1 MAQTACRQSTCFLQ
15 DRSIALRTPLALF
28 FISLGVVATVWW
40 WLAIPVT
47 LVRAPID
54 PAAKLECVSYAPFR
68 GDQTPHDPDLI
79 VSPEQIAEDL
89 GELARIS
96 KCIRTYSIDNGLDKV
111 PELASRVGLKVLLG
125 VWIGRDRPKNAL
137 LIDTAISLAQN
148 HPGTIT
154 AIIVGSEV
162 LLRGEM
168 TVSDL
173 REIIR
178 SVRPRVDV
186 PVTYADVWEFWLRYR
201 EVGADVDFVTVHFLP
216 YWEDVPPRAEGAAAR
231 VDHVRMQMAAA
242 FPGKEI
248 LIGETGWPSHGR
260 MRDGALPSRINQA
273 RFISEILERAKRDN
287 FRVNLFE
294 AYDEPWKR
302 RWEGTVGGYWGL
314 LDGADRQLKYPAG
327 AAISNYPFW
336 KLQMVC
342 GMVLCICVF
351 GAALLTL
358 RRRRSWPR
366 SAVWMAVALSAT
378 VSGVLLGISTDKMLH
393 EGYGFDGWLVQSL
406 LLATGI
412 AAPLLSANA
421 LMSGRALPA
430 FLEVLGPPKVRTQ
443 LFVTNLLG
451 ITLIVTTL
459 IATQT
464 ALSLVFDARWR
475 DFPFAALTMAVVPFW
490 TLAFLNNSKSGARP
504 RSEAVFTGLFAIA
517 ALYILFNEGPHNW
530 QAMWTCAVYFLL
542 GDVLWQARTVAVA
555 EMASKAARRRLRCC
569 LRLLSPAGPPQA
581 APNRRQPLRRAS
593 RQTSSGASATTSATR
608 SRARKFRARSC

>member
-1 MAQTACRQSTCFLQ
+1 MQVGIGCYKFLSNGANGVRANGHACRRT
-15 DRSIALRTPLALF
+15 IALRTPLALF

-68 GDQTPHDPDLI
+68 GDQTPHNPDLI
-79 VSPEQIAEDL
+79 VSQEQIAEDL
-89 GELARIS
+89 GELAKIS

-125 VWIGRDRPKNAL
+125 VWIGRDRAKNAL
-137 LIDTAISLAQN
+137 LINTAISLTKD
-148 HPGTIT
+148 HPGAIA

-173 REIIR
+173 QEIIR
-178 SVRPRVDV
+178 SVKPRVDI

-201 EVGADVDFVTVHFLP
+201 EVGTDVDFVTVHFLP
-216 YWEDVPPRAEGAAAR
+216 YWEDFPPRAEDAATH
-231 VDHVRMQMAAA
+231 VDDIRKQMAVV
-242 FPGKEI
+242 FPGKEM

-273 RFISEILERAKRDN
+273 RFISEILDRARRDN
-287 FRVNLFE
+287 FRVSLFE

-314 LDGADRQLKYPAG
+314 LDGGDRKLKYPAG

-358 RRRRSWPR
+358 RRRPSSPR
-366 SAVWMAVALSAT
+366 LAVWIAVAVSAT
-378 VSGVLLGISTDKMLH
+378 VGGVLFGISADK
-393 EGYGFDGWLVQSL
+393 
-406 LLATGI
+406 T
-412 AAPLLSANA
+412 PLLSTNA
-421 LMSGRALPA
+421 LMSGRALPS
-430 FLEVLGPPKVRTQ
+430 FLEVLGPPKGRTQ
-443 LFVTNLLG
+443 LFMTNILG

-464 ALSLVFDARWR
+464 ALGLVFDARWR
-475 DFPFAALTMAVVPFW
+475 DFPFAGLTMAVVPFW
-490 TLAFLNNSKSGARP
+490 TLTLLNRAKSGSRP
-504 RSEAVFTGLFAIA
+504 IAEAVFAGLFAVA
-517 ALYILFNEGPHNW
+517 ALYSTYNEGFQNW
-530 QAMWTCAVYFLL
+530 QALWTSAAYLLL
-542 GDVLWQARTVAVA
+542 GATLWQSRSIAVA
-555 EMASKAARRRLRCC
+555 GTASTKPVVFVRGDVGRRSFFLEY
-569 LRLLSPAGPPQA
+569 
-581 APNRRQPLRRAS
+581 
-593 RQTSSGASATTSATR
+593 
-608 SRARKFRARSC
+608 F